1 MVKLR
6 QTRDTRIT
14 GSVNQAFSEV
24 TLGFFGVDGEHH
36 EVVLDMESGLDVIY
50 QLDGGHDEVRRIQA
64 QRRKSSSGPD
74 THWLRR
80 LLRI

>member
-6 QTRDTRIT
+6 QVRDTKIV
-14 GSVNQAFSEV
+14 GSVNHAFSEV

-50 QLDGGHDEVRRIQA
+50 QLDGGHDEVRKIQA
-64 QRRKSSSGPD
+64 RRRGREPGA
-74 THWLRR
+74 HWLRR